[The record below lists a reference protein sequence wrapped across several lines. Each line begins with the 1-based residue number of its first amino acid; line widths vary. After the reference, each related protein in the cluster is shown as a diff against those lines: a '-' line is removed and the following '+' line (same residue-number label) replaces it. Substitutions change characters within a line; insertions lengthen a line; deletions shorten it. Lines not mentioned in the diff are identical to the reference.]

1 MFNYNHKLSK
11 KNIKKV
17 LTVFK
22 RLSKVKGTFKIS
34 LLRRGLNLKKQNLI
48 NFIQTRIG
56 FLALLVFLFWLKYI
70 FVVYF
75 DLNLGLTDPYQHIIM
90 WTSPLGTAILL
101 IGIGFY
107 FPKPIVSYV
116 VMLIMDFLNTVL
128 LFANVL
134 YYRQFSDF
142 LTIKTIV
149 NAGKVA
155 PGLGKSTVALLHPS
169 DILIWLDLIVII
181 LLLIFKKIKI
191 DQKSYGLSTPFAITS
206 LGAFLLGLNMYLAE
220 SSRPRLLRNTFD
232 RSYVV
237 KYLGIDTYTAYD
249 AVKSARTG
257 QVVKN
262 ANAFDINHILTY
274 TKHNYVSANPK
285 MFGKEKGKNVII
297 IHLESFQQFLIGL
310 KVNGK
315 EVTPFLNSIYNSPHT
330 ISFNNFY
337 HQVGLGR
344 TSDAENM
351 LETSTYGI
359 SDGSLF
365 TSLGSQ
371 NTFQAAPQILHQ
383 KGYTSAVFHGNV
395 GTFWNR
401 NDVYKNL
408 GYNYFF
414 DQNYFS
420 NQSDDSIGYGL
431 KDKLLFAESIK
442 YLERL
447 QQPFYVKYL
456 TVTNH
461 IPFSMDQEDLDPK
474 FKTTNTR
481 DETINNYFQTAHYL
495 DQAIKEFFHYLKVSG
510 LSKKTVVVIYGD
522 HYGLSNSENQTLA
535 PVIHESADTWNTYNN
550 VQMQRVPF
558 MIHAANLK
566 GYRNHEVAGEID
578 VLPTLLHLLG
588 VKNKKYI
595 QFGSDLLS
603 PHYKKWLVFRN
614 GTIITQKYVIVGNK
628 GINGTVYNRL
638 NGRQIINFTPKEKT
652 EISWFAKQGRASLK
666 NSDLLNN
673 HNLLRFYTP
682 LGFVPVDPAK
692 YDYLTNYQQMIKIQ
706 HRLGSHST
714 SIYSLHHNRTTTNEY
729 KSDAAEL
736 KGQRDKITQIPENV
750 LNNQLS
756 SKQENKKQSKKES
769 N

>member
-1 MFNYNHKLSK
+1 M
-11 KNIKKV
+11 
-17 LTVFK
+17 
-22 RLSKVKGTFKIS
+22 
-34 LLRRGLNLKKQNLI
+34 
-48 NFIQTRIG
+48 
-56 FLALLVFLFWLKYI
+56 A
-70 FVVYF
+70 YF
-75 DLNLGLTDPYQHIIM
+75 DFNLGLSDPYQHIIL
-90 WTSPLGTAILL
+90 WTSPLGTAILV

-107 FPKPIVSYV
+107 FPQPLVSYIG
-116 VMLIMDFLNTVL
+116 MLFFDFLNTAL

-142 LTIKTIV
+142 ITVKTML
-149 NAGKVA
+149 NTSKVA
-155 PGLGKSTVALLHPS
+155 PGLGKSAVALLHPS
-169 DILIWLDLIVII
+169 DILLWLDLVIII

-191 DQKSYGLSTPFAITS
+191 DTRAYGLSTPFAITS

-237 KYLGIDTYTAYD
+237 KYLGLDTYTAYD
-249 AVKSARTG
+249 AVKSAQTG
-257 QVVKN
+257 QVTRN
-262 ANAFDINHILTY
+262 ANASDLNHILTY
-274 TKHNYVSANPK
+274 TKSNYTAPSKK
-285 MFGKEKGKNVII
+285 MYGRERQKNVII

-315 EVTPFLNSIYNSPHT
+315 AVTPFLNSIYNNKHT
-330 ISFNNFY
+330 ISFDNFY

-351 LETSTYGI
+351 LETGTYGI
-359 SDGSLF
+359 ADGSLF

-420 NQSDDSIGYGL
+420 DARSDRIGYGL
-431 KDKLLFAESIK
+431 KDKLLFAESVK
-442 YLERL
+442 YLEHM
-447 QQPFYVKYL
+447 QQPFYVKFL

-461 IPFSMDQEDLDPK
+461 IPFSMDAEDLDPH

-495 DQAIKEFFHYLKVSG
+495 DQAVHEFFNYLHRSG
-510 LSKKTVVVIYGD
+510 LDKKTMVVIYGD
-522 HYGLSNSENQTLA
+522 HYGLSNSENETLA
-535 PVIHESADTWNTYNN
+535 PVIGESADTWNTYNN

-558 MIHAANLK
+558 MIYAHNLK
-566 GYRNHEVAGEID
+566 GYRDHDVSGEID

-588 VKNKKYI
+588 VPSKNYI
-595 QFGSDLLS
+595 QFGNDLFS
-603 PHYKKWLVFRN
+603 PHYQKWVVFRN
-614 GTIITQKYVIVGNK
+614 GTIVSQKYVIVGDK
-628 GINGTVYNRL
+628 GIKGLVYNRQ
-638 NGRQIINFTPKEKT
+638 NGRQIINFSPQEKA
-652 EISWFAKQGRASLK
+652 EITALSQKARAALK
-666 NSDLLNN
+666 YSDLLNN

-682 LGFVPVDPAK
+682 IGFVPTNPAK
-692 YDYLTNYQQMIKIQ
+692 YDYLTNYAQMIRIEKQ
-706 HRLGSHST
+706 LGKRST
-714 SIYSLHHNRTTTNEY
+714 SIYSKHGDHSIAKKYKTDAVQLKNRQE
-729 KSDAAEL
+729 E
-736 KGQRDKITQIPENV
+736 ITHIPLNV
-750 LNNQLS
+750 LHNNLS
-756 SKQENKKQSKKES
+756 KNQTKNNKDKKGS
-769 N
+769 